1 MNKLWMVLLL
11 FCSVSSFATENADF
25 TLKWKEKPKKE
36 DFRLKWKEKPKKE
49 DFALKWQEK
58 PEREDLPKKNNDL
71 QGYRQESR
79 QQPVQMLGYVGKA
92 NRMRFSD
99 PQFSTYNSDG
109 GSSARV
115 RIAIKPE

>member
-36 DFRLKWKEKPKKE
+36 DF
-49 DFALKWQEK
+49 ALKWQEK
-58 PEREDLPKKNNDL
+58 PEREDLPKKNNEL